1 MGERGNTIMGFHN
14 LITHAVDTIR
24 NDLGIHPTVCEL
36 GNQTLKNSKQRRTIY
51 KRLGLKD
58 VQPASVKEWYLSIGF
73 KNYIAID
80 VNEERDSIAMDLNL
94 NLNDYYNYTEQF
106 DLVTNNGTGEHV
118 FNQLTLFENTHNL
131 TRTGGCMIHCL
142 PCYRW
147 VDHGFYNYNPNLFT
161 ALATANDYKVSHL
174 WLAQNNMEQ
183 LFALDPNI
191 LYRQTDLRCESNID
205 SWERDVT
212 VVAISWKNAD
222 NKFRMPIQEL
232 YGDDN
237 ISSVEIQERY
247 R

>member
-1 MGERGNTIMGFHN
+1 MGFHN

>member
-1 MGERGNTIMGFHN
+1 MGFHN
-14 LITHAVDTIR
+14 LITHSIDTIR
-24 NDLGIHPTVCEL
+24 NDLGLHPTVCEL
-36 GNQTLKNSKQRRTIY
+36 GNQTLKNAKQRRSIY
-51 KRLGLKD
+51 KRLGLKG
-58 VQPASVKEWYLSIGF
+58 VEPATVKEWYLSIGF
-73 KNYIAID
+73 KNYTAID

-94 NLNDYYNYTEQF
+94 NLNDYYNFTEQF

-191 LYRQTDLRCESNID
+191 LYRQTDLRRESNID

-212 VVAISWKNAD
+212 VVAISWKNTS

-247 R
+247 T

>member
-1 MGERGNTIMGFHN
+1 MGFHN
-14 LITHAVDTIR
+14 LITHSVDTIR
-24 NDLGIHPTVCEL
+24 NDLGLHPTVCEL
-36 GNQTLKNSKQRRTIY
+36 GNQTLKNAKQRRSIY
-51 KRLGLKD
+51 KRLGLKGIE
-58 VQPASVKEWYLSIGF
+58 PATVKEWYLSIGF
-73 KNYIAID
+73 KNYTAID

-94 NLNDYYNYTEQF
+94 NLNDYYNFTEQF

-191 LYRQTDLRCESNID
+191 LYRQTDLRRESNID

-212 VVAISWKNAD
+212 VVAISWKNTS

-232 YGDDN
+232 YGNTN

-247 R
+247 T

>member
-1 MGERGNTIMGFHN
+1 MGFHN
-14 LITHAVDTIR
+14 LITHSVDTIR
-24 NDLGIHPTVCEL
+24 NNLGLHPTVCEL
-36 GNQTLKNSKQRRTIY
+36 GNQTLKNAKQRRIIY
-51 KRLGLKD
+51 KRLGLKG
-58 VQPASVKEWYLSIGF
+58 VEPATVKEWYLSIGF
-73 KNYIAID
+73 KNYTAID

-94 NLNDYYNYTEQF
+94 NLNDYYNFTEQF

-191 LYRQTDLRCESNID
+191 LYRQTDLRRESNID

-212 VVAISWKNAD
+212 VVAISWKNTS

-247 R
+247 T

>member
-1 MGERGNTIMGFHN
+1 MGFHN
-14 LITHAVDTIR
+14 LITHSVDTIR
-24 NDLGIHPTVCEL
+24 NDLGLHPTVCEL
-36 GNQTLKNSKQRRTIY
+36 GNQTLKNAKQRRSIY
-51 KRLGLKD
+51 KRLGLKG
-58 VQPASVKEWYLSIGF
+58 VEPATVKEWYLSIGF
-73 KNYIAID
+73 KNYTAID

-94 NLNDYYNYTEQF
+94 NLNDYYNFTEQF

-191 LYRQTDLRCESNID
+191 LYRQTDLRRESNID

-212 VVAISWKNAD
+212 VVAISWKNTS

-247 R
+247 T

>member
-1 MGERGNTIMGFHN
+1 MGFHN

-58 VQPASVKEWYLSIGF
+58 VQPTSVKEWYLSIGF

>member
-1 MGERGNTIMGFHN
+1 MGFHN
-14 LITHAVDTIR
+14 LITHSVDTIR
-24 NDLGIHPTVCEL
+24 NDLGLHPTVCEL
-36 GNQTLKNSKQRRTIY
+36 GNQTLKNAKQRRSIY
-51 KRLGLKD
+51 KRLGLKGIE
-58 VQPASVKEWYLSIGF
+58 PATVKEWYLSIGF
-73 KNYIAID
+73 KNYTAID

-94 NLNDYYNYTEQF
+94 NLNDYYNFTEQF

-191 LYRQTDLRCESNID
+191 LYRQTDLRRESNID

-212 VVAISWKNAD
+212 VVAISWKNTS

-247 R
+247 T

>member
-1 MGERGNTIMGFHN
+1 MGFHN
-14 LITHAVDTIR
+14 LITHSVDTIR
-24 NDLGIHPTVCEL
+24 NDLGLHPTVCEL
-36 GNQTLKNSKQRRTIY
+36 GNQTLKNAKQRRSIY
-51 KRLGLKD
+51 KRLGLKG
-58 VQPASVKEWYLSIGF
+58 VEPATVKEWYLSIGF
-73 KNYIAID
+73 KNYTAID

-94 NLNDYYNYTEQF
+94 NLNDYYNFTEQF

-161 ALATANDYKVSHL
+161 ALATANNYKVSHL

-212 VVAISWKNAD
+212 VVAISWKNTS

-247 R
+247 T

>member
-1 MGERGNTIMGFHN
+1 MGFHN
-14 LITHAVDTIR
+14 LITHSIDTIR
-24 NDLGIHPTVCEL
+24 NDLGLHPTVCEL
-36 GNQTLKNSKQRRTIY
+36 GNQTLKNAKQRRIIY
-51 KRLGLKD
+51 KRLGLKG
-58 VQPASVKEWYLSIGF
+58 VEPATVKEWYLSIGF
-73 KNYIAID
+73 KNYTAID

-94 NLNDYYNYTEQF
+94 NLNDYYNFTEQF

-191 LYRQTDLRCESNID
+191 LYRQTDLRRESNID

-212 VVAISWKNAD
+212 VVAISWKNTS

-247 R
+247 T

>member
-1 MGERGNTIMGFHN
+1 VGERGNTIMGFHN
-14 LITHAVDTIR
+14 LITHSVDTIR
-24 NDLGIHPTVCEL
+24 NDLGLHPTVCEL
-36 GNQTLKNSKQRRTIY
+36 GNQTLKNAKQRRSIY
-51 KRLGLKD
+51 KRLGLKG
-58 VQPASVKEWYLSIGF
+58 VEPATVKEWYLSIGF
-73 KNYIAID
+73 KNYTAID

-94 NLNDYYNYTEQF
+94 NLNDYYNFTEQF

-191 LYRQTDLRCESNID
+191 LYRQTDLRRESNID

-212 VVAISWKNAD
+212 VVAISWKNTS

-247 R
+247 T